1 MSATNTRNTNEAR
14 RGAFRL
20 SKLAFAIMGAQLL
33 VPAAQALPQ
42 GGQVTSGEARIAQS
56 TDRGTLNITQFTERA
71 VIDWKGFDIEVKETV
86 NFTQAKP
93 DYVILNRVNGGSASS
108 ILGKLSADGRVFL
121 INPNGIVF
129 GPNSQVNVA
138 GLIATTANISNK
150 DFMAGQMTF
159 AEPGKATARIVF
171 RGQIT
176 AANGGLVA
184 LVAPGVENAGVI
196 QANLGKA
203 TLASGNVFTLDMFGD
218 GLVSLS
224 IDDKIAEKLTDADG
238 RPVQALIHQSGRLQ
252 ADGGAVVLLTADAA
266 KGIVDRVINMSGV
279 VAARSLSER
288 PGVIVL
294 HGAGGEVDVSG
305 ELDASAAD
313 KAVSTNNALVVGGT
327 VKVLGGQVHVTDKAL
342 IDASGEGGG
351 LVLIGADRI
360 ENIRVDRATHTAVDE
375 DVRTSVDGGE
385 QGNGGVVRVWAD
397 DTVTFA
403 GHISARGGD
412 RRGDGGFVELAAG
425 KTLRFD
431 GTVDVSVV
439 FGLAGTL
446 VLIPEPPAPVDTQG
460 SNNGSAPTDTGTTT
474 STDTSST
481 TNTST
486 TPATPAPASAGDV
499 VVTQGG
505 ADNIDSGG
513 SHPVDPHDAPIPSPV
528 PAGRPR
534 ASDTTIAVRPNDVPR
549 VSTAVSLSVDAAL
562 AQPRCDVVAPLDM
575 IRVELASDSELDD
588 GESFFP
594 DYRLIPRPDGL
605 KELHNSYPFLLGLYS
620 HLQLGGNI
628 MALGGMD
635 SFRSGGNTLMFSFND
650 GMGGGGGGGGAGG
663 EGGAGGAGAGGAGT
677 SGIASAP
684 GRLPQNAQTVEE
696 ALAGVIPTDGSVEIA
711 SAGDVTHNASGSRDA
726 PLIAADLSNGNKSGA
741 DAKEG
746 DTRRLGDARKH
757 IAGRIVGAPCTGDV
771 TQAGHQLAEFTPRTD
786 EAAKTVLTRQAG
798 EGPCTQGG
806 GGARDGAR
814 GNQSFVA
821 YGLVSGGRGVAQA
834 ADLGRSSQVSGA
846 ASDVFRVSY
855 HVINAPRYARGLGLR
870 LNYFCI
876 SPFGEL
882 SARVRSQ
889 STSLTCRRRGSRRSR
904 SGDVHDGER
913 QPYPLRNAHR
923 ISVPAGD
930 ERGGIGIGDVGC
942 RCGRG
947 AERADAPHRD
957 RTSHVV
963 HTIAGVRRESA
974 APHHRVGRQ
983 DHTRV
988 AIAGA

>member
-1 MSATNTRNTNEAR
+1 MPSTTSARCGGAMRWIRKATNRPPPSAR
-14 RGAFRL
+14 VCASRWRGAVRL
-20 SKLAFAIMGAQLL
+20 SKLAVAIMGAQLR

-129 GPNSQVNVA
+129 GPNSQVNVSF
-138 GLIATTANISNK
+138 LIATTANISNK

-159 AEPGKATARIVF
+159 AEPGKATARIVN

-196 QANLGKA
+196 QANLGKV
-203 TLASGNVFTLDMFGD
+203 TLASGNVFTLDMFGG

-224 IDDKIAEKLTDADG
+224 VDDKIAEQLTDADG
-238 RPVQALIHQSGRLQ
+238 RPVQALIQQSGRLR
-252 ADGGAVVLLTADAA
+252 AGGGGVVL
-266 KGIVDRVINMSGV
+266 
-279 VAARSLSER
+279 
-288 PGVIVL
+288 
-294 HGAGGEVDVSG
+294 
-305 ELDASAAD
+305 
-313 KAVSTNNALVVGGT
+313 
-327 VKVLGGQVHVTDKAL
+327 LGGQVHVTDKAL

-360 ENIRVDRATHTAVDE
+360 ENIRVDRATHTAVD
-375 DVRTSVDGGE
+375 RGANILVDGGE

-403 GHISARGGD
+403 GHISARGGA

-431 GTVDVSVV
+431 GTEDVSAAH
-439 FGLAGTL
+439 GKAGTL
-446 VLIPEPPAPVDTQG
+446 VKIPEPPAPVDTQG
-460 SNNGSAPTDTGTTT
+460 SNSGSAPTDTGTTP

-481 TNTST
+481 SNTST
-486 TPATPAPASAGDV
+486 TPATPAPACAGDG

-513 SHPVDPHDAPIPSPV
+513 SHPVDTHDAPIPSPV
-528 PAGRPR
+528 PADRPR
-534 ASDTTIAVRPNDVPR
+534 ASNTTIAVRPDDVPR

-562 AQPRCDVVAPLDM
+562 AQPRGDVVAPLDM

-588 GESFFP
+588 GESFVP

-605 KELHNSYPFLLGLYS
+605 KELHLSNPFLLGLYS

-684 GRLPQNAQTVEE
+684 GRLPLNAQTVEE
-696 ALAGVIPTDGSVEIA
+696 ALAGEIPTDGSVEIA

-771 TQAGHQLAEFTPRTD
+771 TQAGHLLAEFTPRTD
-786 EAAKTVLTRQAG
+786 EAAKTVMTRQAG

-806 GGARDGAR
+806 GGARERAR

-834 ADLGRSSQVSGA
+834 AELGRSSQVSGA

-876 SPFGEL
+876 SPFGENVCARAL
-882 SARVRSQ
+882 AVNKLDVSAPR
-889 STSLTCRRRGSRRSR
+889 
-904 SGDVHDGER
+904 E
-913 QPYPLRNAHR
+913 
-923 ISVPAGD
+923 PAK
-930 ERGGIGIGDVGC
+930 
-942 RCGRG
+942 
-947 AERADAPHRD
+947 P
-957 RTSHVV
+957 
-963 HTIAGVRRESA
+963 
-974 APHHRVGRQ
+974 
-983 DHTRV
+983 
-988 AIAGA
+988 

>member
-1 MSATNTRNTNEAR
+1 MSATTTGNTNEER

-20 SKLAFAIMGAQLL
+20 SRLAFAIMGAQLL

-71 VIDWKGFDIEVKETV
+71 VIDWKGFDIDVKETV

-93 DYVILNRVNGGSASS
+93 DYVMLNRVNGGSASS
-108 ILGKLSADGRVFL
+108 ILGKLSADGRIFL

-129 GPNSQVNVA
+129 GPSSQVNVA
-138 GLIATTANISNK
+138 GLVATTANISNK
-150 DFMAGQMTF
+150 DFMAGQMNF
-159 AEPGKATARIVF
+159 AEPGKATARIVN

-196 QANLGKA
+196 QANLGKV

-224 IDDKIAEKLTDADG
+224 IDDKITEKLTDAGG
-238 RPVQALIHQSGRLQ
+238 RPVQALIQQSGRLQ
-252 ADGGAVVLLTADAA
+252 ADGGTVVLLTADAA

-313 KAVSTNNALVVGGT
+313 TALSADNALVAGGT
-327 VKVLGGQVHVTDKAL
+327 IKVLGGQVHVADKAL

-360 ENIRVDRATHTAVDE
+360 KDVRVDRAAHTAID
-375 DVRTSVDGGE
+375 RGANILVDGGE
-385 QGNGGVVRVWAD
+385 QGNGGAVRVWAD

-431 GTVDVSVV
+431 GTVDVSAPH
-439 FGLAGTL
+439 GKAGTL
-446 VLIPEPPAPVDTQG
+446 VKIPEPPAPVDTQD
-460 SNNGSAPTDTGTTT
+460 SNSGSAPTDAGTTT

-486 TPATPAPASAGDV
+486 TPVTPAPASAGDV
-499 VVTQGG
+499 VVTQGS

-513 SHPVDPHDAPIPSPV
+513 SQSVDTHDAPTPSPV
-528 PAGRPR
+528 PADRPR
-534 ASDTTIAVRPNDVPR
+534 ASNAAIAVRPDDVTR
-549 VSTAVSLSVDAAL
+549 VSTAVTLSVGAAL
-562 AQPRCDVVAPLDM
+562 AQPRGDVVAPLDM
-575 IRVELASDSELDD
+575 IRVELASDPELDD
-588 GESFFP
+588 GESFVP
-594 DYRLIPRPDGL
+594 DYRLVPRPDGL
-605 KELHNSYPFLLGLYS
+605 KELHLSNPFLLGLYS
-620 HLQLGGNI
+620 HMQLGGN
-628 MALGGMD
+628 MMVLGGMD
-635 SFRSGGNTLMFSFND
+635 AFRSGNTLMFSFNG
-650 GMGGGGGGGGAGG
+650 GMGGGGA
-663 EGGAGGAGAGGAGT
+663 GGAGGAGAGGAGT

-696 ALAGVIPTDGSVEIA
+696 ALAGEIPADGSVEIA
-711 SAGDVTHNASGSRDA
+711 SAGDVTHDASVSRDA
-726 PLIAADLSNGNKSGA
+726 PLVVAGLSNGNKSGA
-741 DAKEG
+741 VAKEG
-746 DTRRLGDARKH
+746 DPRRLQSDARKH
-757 IAGRIVGAPCTGDV
+757 IAARIVGAPCTGEVRD
-771 TQAGHQLAEFTPRTD
+771 TGMQAGHQLAEFTPRTD
-786 EAAKTVLTRQAG
+786 EAAKTAMARQAG
-798 EGPCTQGG
+798 EGSCTQGG
-806 GGARDGAR
+806 GGGRERAR

-876 SPFGEL
+876 SPFGENVCARAL
-882 SARVRSQ
+882 AFNKLDVSAPR
-889 STSLTCRRRGSRRSR
+889 
-904 SGDVHDGER
+904 E
-913 QPYPLRNAHR
+913 
-923 ISVPAGD
+923 PAK
-930 ERGGIGIGDVGC
+930 
-942 RCGRG
+942 
-947 AERADAPHRD
+947 P
-957 RTSHVV
+957 
-963 HTIAGVRRESA
+963 
-974 APHHRVGRQ
+974 
-983 DHTRV
+983 
-988 AIAGA
+988 